1 MNQSPN
7 FDFNQFDSEDNF
19 DFKKEFFKYFYFWKY
34 FVGVSFLFLIVA
46 FLYLRY
52 TSKVYSSA
60 AKIKI
65 IDKKESSLELPTAS
79 ELFSNSKIN
88 LENEIEVIKSYPI
101 LSRVAE
107 NLSLYISVISIGD
120 IMESLKVEYP
130 FEINLRIPIDSISN
144 SNFRLNT
151 TKEGFEILDFQNDET
166 KYVFNGTSTYN
177 LNHDLPFEIFNF
189 DSKQF
194 IDEDNEGYYIQFNT
208 IDDVVTS
215 LKKSIDISQI
225 GKESDIV
232 KLGFKSTSSDYAE
245 NILNELINVFNNDG
259 VEDRQLIHKRTID
272 FVNDRY
278 AYLSLEL
285 DSIEI
290 AKQLYKADNNL
301 VDFSANSAISLE
313 QSFKSEEGIFSIE
326 NQMSVTKLLINT
338 LGNAEL
344 ELLPA
349 NMGIENVE
357 INSLISEYNQTILE
371 RKKLVLSAG
380 SNNPSIKQMDN
391 LISDT
396 RSNIIFSLQN
406 HLFQLK
412 NLKGKLS
419 NQFNKY
425 DSQVSNLPEKEKIL
439 RAIERNQEIKE
450 ALYLFLLQKREEAEV
465 SYAVTEPS
473 IKVVEY
479 AISDQIPISPKTNI
493 IYLGALLLGILLPFG
508 VLYLMFLFN
517 TKLYSKDDLIEL
529 NINAPVIAE
538 IPEIDDTYK
547 LLQSSNERSTLAE
560 SFRILT
566 SNLNFIIPKNI
577 EGGKVILSTSTVKGE
592 GKTFSALNLALTYS
606 SLNKKVL
613 LIGADLHNP
622 QIHKYLNLD
631 KSISGLTNYLIDSSF
646 NWKNALLKANSDL
659 NCDILLGGAI
669 PPNPAQLLSNGN
681 IDKLLNEARAI
692 YDYIIIDTPPSL
704 LVSDTLSIAHLSDVV
719 LFVTRCNHTDKEVLN
734 FVKDTIDSG
743 KVKNVG
749 LILNGL
755 GATNSYGYGYA
766 YNYSYKYGYGYKY
779 SYNYGYGYGYGSDD
793 DDNPSS

>member
-7 FDFNQFDSEDNF
+7 FDFNQIDSEDNF

-34 FVGVSFLFLIVA
+34 FVGTAIFFLVLA
-46 FLYLRY
+46 FFCLRY
-52 TSKVYSSA
+52 TAKVYDSA

-65 IDKKESSLELPTAS
+65 IDKRESSLELPAAS

-88 LENEIEVIKSYPI
+88 LENEIEVINSYPI
-101 LSRVAE
+101 LSHVAE
-107 NLSLYISVISIGD
+107 NLSLHTSVISIGD
-120 IMESLKVEYP
+120 IMESLTIDYP
-130 FEINLRIPIDSISN
+130 FEISHRLPIDSISETI
-144 SNFRLNT
+144 FRINIT
-151 TKEGFEILDFQNDET
+151 NEGFEILDFQNDET
-166 KYVFNGTSTYN
+166 KYAFNGTSTFN
-177 LNHDLPFEIFNF
+177 MNHDLPFEISNF
-189 DSKQF
+189 DKNKF
-194 IDEDNEGYYIQFNT
+194 INEYNEGYYIQFNS
-208 IDDVVTS
+208 IAEVVS
-215 LKKSIDISQI
+215 LLKKSIEISQV
-225 GKESDIV
+225 GKESDIIQ
-232 KLGFKSTSSDYAE
+232 LGFKSTNTDYAE
-245 NILNELINVFNNDG
+245 NILNELIHVFNNDG
-259 VEDRQLIHKRTID
+259 VKDRQLIHKRTID
-272 FVNDRY
+272 FVNERY
-278 AYLSLEL
+278 AFLSLEL

-290 AKQLYKADNNL
+290 TKQLYMVDNDL
-301 VDFSANSAISLE
+301 VDFSVNSAISLE
-313 QSFKSEEGIFSIE
+313 QSFKSEENIFSME
-326 NQMSVTKLLINT
+326 NQISVTNLLINT
-338 LGNAEL
+338 LDNTEL

-349 NMGIENVE
+349 NMGIDNAE
-357 INSLISEYNQTILE
+357 INSLISDYNQTILE

-391 LISDT
+391 VISDT

-406 HLFQLK
+406 HLSQL
-412 NLKGKLS
+412 NSLKSKLS

-425 DSQVSNLPEKEKIL
+425 DNQVSNLPEKEKIL
-439 RAIERNQEIKE
+439 RSIERNQEIKE

-479 AISDQIPISPKTNI
+479 AISNKIPISPKSNI
-493 IYLGALLLGILLPFG
+493 IYLGALLLGLLLPFG

-517 TKLYSKDDLIEL
+517 TKLYSKDDLAEL
-529 NINAPVIAE
+529 NINAPIIAE

-560 SFRILT
+560 SFRILS
-566 SNLNFIIPKNI
+566 SNLNFIIPKSS
-577 EGGKVILSTSTVKGE
+577 EGGKVILSTSTIKGE
-592 GKTFSALNLALTYS
+592 GKTFSALNLSLTYS

-646 NWKNALLKANSDL
+646 DWKGALVKANSDL
-659 NCDILLGGAI
+659 HCDILLGGAI
-669 PPNPAQLLSNGN
+669 PPNPAQLMRNGN
-681 IDKLLNEARAI
+681 LDKLLSEARAI
-692 YDYIIIDTPPSL
+692 YDYILIDSPPSL

-734 FVKDTIDSG
+734 FVKDTIESG

-755 GATNSYGYGYA
+755 GATNS
-766 YNYSYKYGYGYKY
+766 YGYGYKY

>member
-1 MNQSPN
+1 
-7 FDFNQFDSEDNF
+7 
-19 DFKKEFFKYFYFWKY
+19 
-34 FVGVSFLFLIVA
+34 
-46 FLYLRY
+46 
-52 TSKVYSSA
+52 
-60 AKIKI
+60 
-65 IDKKESSLELPTAS
+65 
-79 ELFSNSKIN
+79 
-88 LENEIEVIKSYPI
+88 
-101 LSRVAE
+101 
-107 NLSLYISVISIGD
+107 
-120 IMESLKVEYP
+120 
-130 FEINLRIPIDSISN
+130 
-144 SNFRLNT
+144 
-151 TKEGFEILDFQNDET
+151 
-166 KYVFNGTSTYN
+166 
-177 LNHDLPFEIFNF
+177 
-189 DSKQF
+189 
-194 IDEDNEGYYIQFNT
+194 
-208 IDDVVTS
+208 
-215 LKKSIDISQI
+215 
-225 GKESDIV
+225 
-232 KLGFKSTSSDYAE
+232 
-245 NILNELINVFNNDG
+245 
-259 VEDRQLIHKRTID
+259 
-272 FVNDRY
+272 
-278 AYLSLEL
+278 LEL

-290 AKQLYKADNNL
+290 AKQLYKVDNNL

-538 IPEIDDTYK
+538 IPEIDDAYK
-547 LLQSSNERSTLAE
+547 LLQSSNERSSLAE

-622 QIHKYLNLD
+622 QIHKYLNFD
-631 KSISGLTNYLIDSSF
+631 KSVSGLTNYLIDSSF

-743 KVKNVG
+743 KVKNIG